1 VSKYQLPP
9 LSDENEFESLINELC
24 KKIYDES
31 FQLYGRKGSKQYG
44 IDGITF
50 SSNKKLIVFHA
61 KKKEVFFK
69 TDDAN
74 RKKLLEE
81 LEEEVEQFNKEFV
94 EAKEYEI
101 QEFIF
106 ASTFKRDTS
115 IQNRALELSE
125 KYSFK
130 ITYWSWDDIGDY
142 LEKYEDILSQF
153 YGYLRQYNSQ
163 NIKEKFQKNSS
174 ILLASRNLFI
184 SKNYIPIP
192 ELDKMHEFIQTGNEQ
207 NNILVVV
214 GKAGIGK
221 TAILSELQHQIKNE
235 DQAYLSIKSDQISLD
250 SKSSLSKQFEV
261 EDLYQAIIVLS
272 QKESVTLIIDQLDAL
287 SLTLSSNRDGLNYM
301 LEFIESLKAIL
312 NVNMVVS
319 VREYDLN
326 NDPLLKQIDDSNK
339 IRLQLLPEAKLL
351 ETLEIEGI
359 SKDRISKK
367 LRDLLITPLHLA
379 LFLEVYSDEQSY
391 VNIKAI
397 QDLYELFWKEKIF
410 SNLGELNEQNIRT
423 LIYSVAHQ
431 MDKKQKIE
439 ISKLSFEDKYKKE
452 LDFLISRNIIV
463 VNDKRIKFFHQTFY
477 DYVFARDFIQSEKSL
492 FKYITSRHQGLSIR
506 EQVKQVIEF
515 LRGTDEDEYL
525 EQIRLFLFEDSV
537 HFHFKLLV
545 IAYLGAIE
553 HPLEEE
559 FELLED
565 LFNENRDNLLYF
577 LESWISIGWMSYF
590 VDAGYFT
597 KEYLEDERVAH
608 RLKYKPT
615 MFVNQDSHRMFDIVD
630 SFSEIEDKTS
640 LLFRMLYD
648 LDSWDDYAIAVF
660 ERYQSKSKNSHED
673 SIYTYVD
680 FLEKISKS
688 NIDYSIDKLFDS
700 LYKKLASQTEIDV
713 DKKDLIDSKSLELVK
728 KLIEKEPLKVIKR
741 ALLYLE
747 KVVLLSVHQYNENAY
762 LIYNRTFAYMDLDS
776 EIYKIHSFYKE
787 VLEQLKIL
795 AKEDRKTFIELLKF
809 YLNSRH
815 EALLG
820 LFILSCEDEKFS
832 YRDEIYDMLRNKR
845 LMEEISFNYDIGYA
859 LYQLLGDTFDYF
871 SEEQQRVLVEVL
883 SNVKPERSKYLD
895 IETLKF
901 QRYYRGYRCYQ
912 LLLKISEDNLKKFG
926 VYKDFQELE
935 RKFPWYKEEK
945 PHKSDFRY
953 IGVPLSDDAYKHM
966 TLETWKQSMKVYSYS
981 SRDRHRL
988 SSKDFLKGGK
998 EEHSGAFEDAVKENP
1013 DKFYDFLLALKDDS
1027 EIEED
1032 YLYSGL
1038 NALVEVK
1045 YDNEKISKA
1054 VLKFS
1059 GCQDNYFQVSIIR
1072 AIHYLAHQ
1080 DYFDEKFIGILI
1092 SYKGIEYEGIVRDKE
1107 YESIHDNMT
1116 SAINSVQGVLA
1127 ETLADIFK
1135 FAENENRD
1143 KVIALIEEMIE
1154 SKYEYVIFGLLRRLG
1169 RVAKVDED
1177 LYTRFIFQIL
1187 ERDEVGK
1194 ITLYLMDVLHIFL
1207 NKKTVD
1213 FKTFE
1218 NHVEKSLS
1226 FIKHHKS
1233 EEENSQKELGQI
1245 LFYHY
1250 LTTQKGEQ
1258 KNLLERSICVSSQI
1272 LSGVISQAFYEITS
1286 DDKNRVE
1293 LSKKYILQ
1301 YKNSDSVSWNFHF
1314 AMKNFHDGCFIEND
1328 LKFIKQIATSI
1339 HTRRESHD
1347 FWDYLKNE
1355 FYTKKSRA
1363 EKILE
1368 VIEIF
1373 IDNYQKESQDYGY
1386 KNDEKIEFVMELSS
1400 RFRTDE
1406 SKEKVLNILEK
1417 FLKNDSYRYAVQ
1429 QKLDY

>member
-1 VSKYQLPP
+1 MPKYQLPP

-24 KKIYDES
+24 KKIYNES

-44 IDGITF
+44 IDAVTV
-50 SSNKKLIVFHA
+50 SSNKKLIVFQA
-61 KKKEVFFK
+61 KKKEILYK

-94 EAKEYEI
+94 EAKEYEV

-115 IQNRALELSE
+115 IQNRALELSK

-130 ITYWSWDDIGDY
+130 ITYWSWDDISDY
-142 LEKYEDILSQF
+142 LEKYEDILLPF

-163 NIKEKFQKNSS
+163 SIKEKFQKNSS
-174 ILLASRNLFI
+174 ILLTSRNLFI

-192 ELDKMHEFIQTGNEQ
+192 ELDKMHEFIQTDNEQ

-221 TAILSELQHQIKNE
+221 TALLSELQHQLKNE
-235 DQAYLSIKSDQISLD
+235 NQAYLSIKSDQISLD

-272 QKESVTLIIDQLDAL
+272 QKESLTLIIDQLDAL
-287 SLTLSSNRDGLNYM
+287 SLTLSSNRDALNYM
-301 LEFIESLKAIL
+301 LEFIESLKAIP

-326 NDPLLKQIDDSNK
+326 NDPLLRQIDDSNK

-351 ETLEIEGI
+351 EILGIEGI
-359 SKDRISKK
+359 AKDRVSKK
-367 LRDLLITPLHLA
+367 LQGLLTIPLHLA

-391 VNIKAI
+391 VNIKSI

-410 SNLGELNEQNIRT
+410 SNLGELNEQNIRR

-431 MDKKQKIE
+431 MDNKQKIE
-439 ISKLSFEDKYKKE
+439 ISKLSFEDEYKKE

-463 VNDKRIKFFHQTFY
+463 VNGKRIKFFHQTFY

-492 FKYITSRHQGLSIR
+492 FEYITSRHQGLSIR

-525 EQIRLFLFEDSV
+525 EQIRLFLFEDGV

-553 HPLEEE
+553 HLLEEE
-559 FELLED
+559 FELLEE

-577 LESWISIGWMSYF
+577 LESWISIGWMDYF
-590 VDAGYFT
+590 VDAGYFR
-597 KEYLEDERVAH
+597 KEYLEDEKVAH
-608 RLKYKPT
+608 RLKYKPI
-615 MFVNQDSHRMFDIVD
+615 MFVNQDSHRMLDIVD
-630 SFSEIEDKTS
+630 GFPEIEDKTS

-648 LDSWDDYAIAVF
+648 LDSWDDYAIAIF
-660 ERYQSKSKNSHED
+660 EKYESESKNSHEN

-700 LYKKLASQTEIDV
+700 LYKKLALQTEIDV
-713 DKKDLIDSKSLELVK
+713 DKKDLMDRNSLDLVE

-741 ALLYLE
+741 ALPYIE
-747 KVVLLSVHQYNENAY
+747 KVVLVSVHQYNKNAY

-795 AKEDRKTFIELLKF
+795 AKEDRQTFIELLKP
-809 YLNSRH
+809 YQNSRH

-820 LFILSCEDEKFS
+820 LFILGCEDEIEL
-832 YRDEIYDMLRNKR
+832 YQDELYAFFINLQ
-845 LMEEISFNYDIGYA
+845 LIEGISFNDTIGYS
-859 LYQLLGDTFDYF
+859 LLKSLERTF
-871 SEEQQRVLVEVL
+871 VLF
-883 SNVKPERSKYLD
+883 NDVKQKTILD
-895 IETLKF
+895 VINRINIKDEFFRIPMLGS
-901 QRYYRGYRCYQ
+901 YIGYKRYQ
-912 LLLKISEDNLKKFG
+912 LLLQISEGNLKKFG
-926 VYKDFQELE
+926 VFREFQELG
-935 RKFPWYKEEK
+935 RKFFSYQEEK
-945 PHKSDFRY
+945 PHKSSF
-953 IGVPLSDDAYKHM
+953 GVVGAPLSADAYKHM
-966 TLETWKQSMKVYSYS
+966 TLETWKQSMKVYGYS

-998 EEHSGAFEDAVKENP
+998 EEHSRAFEDTVKENP

-1032 YLYSGL
+1032 YLCSGL
-1038 NALVEVK
+1038 NALVAVK
-1045 YDNEKISKA
+1045 YDNEKIYKA
-1054 VLKFS
+1054 ILKFS
-1059 GCQDNYFQVSIIR
+1059 ACQDNYFQVSIIR
-1072 AIHYLAHQ
+1072 AIHYLSHQ
-1080 DYFDEKFIGILI
+1080 DYFDEKFIDILI

-1143 KVIALIEEMIE
+1143 KVIALIEEVIE
-1154 SKYEYVIFGLLRRLG
+1154 SKYEYVVFGLLRRLG
-1169 RVAKVDED
+1169 GVAKVDKD
-1177 LYTRFIFQIL
+1177 LYRRFIFQIL
-1187 ERDEVGK
+1187 ERDKVGK

-1250 LTTQKGEQ
+1250 LTTQKEEQ
-1258 KNLLERSICVSSQI
+1258 KNLLERSICVSTQI
-1272 LSGVISQAFYEITS
+1272 LSGVIRQAFYEIKS
-1286 DDKNRVE
+1286 DDTNMVE
-1293 LSKKYILQ
+1293 LSKAYIVQ
-1301 YKNSDSVSWNFHF
+1301 YKNSEGVSWNFHF

-1328 LKFIKQIATSI
+1328 LEFIKQIATSI

-1368 VIEIF
+1368 VIEVF
-1373 IDNYQKESQDYGY
+1373 IDNYQKGSEDYGY
-1386 KNDEKIEFVMELSS
+1386 GNDEKIEFIRELYN
-1400 RFRTDE
+1400 RLKTDE
-1406 SKEKVLNILEK
+1406 SKDNVLAILEK

-1429 QKLDY
+1429 QKLDE